1 MALLPQLW
9 YNQIRLGASGFCLG
23 PQKLWEA
30 TEAKLKLGLLAL
42 CLALLMAGCA
52 APASAA
58 PGPAASPARDTA
70 DMPGEESSFSVH
82 FIDVGQADAALVECD
97 GHFMLVDGGNRGDSD
112 VIYTVLKKAGADKL
126 DMVVASHAHEDHI
139 GGLPGAF
146 SYATAELSLCP
157 VTDYDSGIFET
168 FKEYAEDKGGGLT
181 VPEAGD
187 MYDLG
192 SAEVEILGLN
202 AGEDTNNTS
211 IVLMIRY
218 GETSFLFT
226 GDAEREAEQ
235 ALLDSGAELKADV
248 LKVGHHGSDTSTS
261 YPFLR
266 EVMPEYAV
274 ISVGEGNS
282 YEHPEEGPLSRL
294 RDADC
299 KILRSDLNGDIIISS
314 DGKELSVTTDK
325 TATEEQLLTPGGKT
339 QSIAKP
345 AAAESPRPSPEETEQ
360 SQTQETMVWI
370 PKSGSKYHSDPDC
383 SNMKDPSQVSLSQAE
398 SLGYTPCKKC
408 W

>member
-1 MALLPQLW
+1 M
-9 YNQIRLGASGFCLG
+9 
-23 PQKLWEA
+23 KK
-30 TEAKLKLGLLAL
+30 AKLKLGLLAL

-58 PGPAASPARDTA
+58 PSPAASPAQAVQPSVTTGE
-70 DMPGEESSFSVH
+70 DMPEEGSSFSVH

-146 SYATAELSLCP
+146 SYATAELTLCP
-157 VTDYDSGIFET
+157 VTDYDSDIFRT
-168 FKEYAEDKGGGLT
+168 FKEYAEEKGGGLT

-294 RDADC
+294 RDAGC

-314 DGKELSVTTDK
+314 DGKKLSITTDK

>member
-1 MALLPQLW
+1 M
-9 YNQIRLGASGFCLG
+9 
-23 PQKLWEA
+23 KK
-30 TEAKLKLGLLAL
+30 AKLKLGLLAL
-42 CLALLMAGCA
+42 CLALLLMAGCA

-58 PGPAASPARDTA
+58 SGPAASPARDTA
-70 DMPGEESSFSVH
+70 DMPGEGSSFSVH

-187 MYDLG
+187 KYALG

-202 AGEDTNNTS
+202 AGEDANNTS

-235 ALLDSGAELKADV
+235 ALLDSGAELKTDV

-294 RDADC
+294 RDAGC
-299 KILRSDLNGDIIISS
+299 KILRTDLNGDIIISS
-314 DGKELSVTTDK
+314 DGKKLSVTTDK

>member
-1 MALLPQLW
+1 MRKRKIKVSLV
-9 YNQIRLGASGFCLG
+9 
-23 PQKLWEA
+23 
-30 TEAKLKLGLLAL
+30 AL
-42 CLALLMAGCA
+42 CLALLLIAGCGV
-52 APASAA
+52 APAA
-58 PGPAASPARDTA
+58 AASPAPSASPAQTA
-70 DMPGEESSFSVH
+70 PSPESENLPDGSSFSVH

-97 GHFMLVDGGNRGDSD
+97 GHYMLIDGGNRGDSD

-126 DMVVASHAHEDHI
+126 DMVVATHAHEDHI

-146 SYATAELSLCP
+146 SYATAELTLCP
-157 VTDYDSGIFET
+157 VTEYDSGVFET
-168 FKEYAEDKGGGLT
+168 FKEYVEEKGGGLT
-181 VPEAGD
+181 VPEVGD
-187 MYDLG
+187 EYDLG

-202 AGEDTNNTS
+202 AGEDTNNSS
-211 IVLMIRY
+211 IILMIRY

-235 ALLDSGAELKADV
+235 ALLDAGAMLKADV

-282 YEHPEEGPLSRL
+282 YEHPEEGTLSRL

-299 KILRSDLNGDIIISS
+299 KILRTDLNGDIIISS
-314 DGKELSVTTDK
+314 DGEELTVTTDK

-345 AAAESPRPSPEETEQ
+345 GAGESPEPTPAETEQ
-360 SQTQETMVWI
+360 PQSRETMVWI
-370 PKSGSKYHSDPDC
+370 PKSGSKYHSDPEC
-383 SNMKDPSQVSLSQAE
+383 SNMKDPTQVSLSQAE
-398 SLGYTPCKKC
+398 SMGYTPCKKC

>member
-1 MALLPQLW
+1 M
-9 YNQIRLGASGFCLG
+9 
-23 PQKLWEA
+23 KK
-30 TEAKLKLGLLAL
+30 AKLKLGLLAL

-146 SYATAELSLCP
+146 SYATAELTLCP
-157 VTDYDSGIFET
+157 VTDYDSDIFRT
-168 FKEYAEDKGGGLT
+168 FKEYAEEKGGGLT

-294 RDADC
+294 RDAGC

-314 DGKELSVTTDK
+314 DGKKLSITTDK

>member
-1 MALLPQLW
+1 MRNTKLRRCLAL
-9 YNQIRLGASGFCLG
+9 
-23 PQKLWEA
+23 
-30 TEAKLKLGLLAL
+30 L
-42 CLALLMAGCA
+42 CLALLLMAGCGM
-52 APASAA
+52 APASATPA
-58 PGPAASPARDTA
+58 PAASPARMSSSPPTELPEA
-70 DMPGEESSFSVH
+70 GSSFSVH

-97 GHFMLVDGGNRGDSD
+97 GHYMLIDGGNRGDSD

-146 SYATAELSLCP
+146 NYATAELTLCP
-157 VTDYDSGIFET
+157 VTDYDSGVFET

-187 MYDLG
+187 KYALG

-248 LKVGHHGSDTSTS
+248 LKLGHHGSDTSTS

-282 YEHPEEGPLSRL
+282 YEHPEEGTLSRL
-294 RDADC
+294 RDADS
-299 KILRSDLNGDIIISS
+299 KILRTDLNGDIIISS
-314 DGKELSVTTDK
+314 DGEELTVTTDK

>member
-1 MALLPQLW
+1 MRKRKIKVSLV
-9 YNQIRLGASGFCLG
+9 
-23 PQKLWEA
+23 
-30 TEAKLKLGLLAL
+30 AL
-42 CLALLMAGCA
+42 CLALLLIAGCGA
-52 APASAA
+52 APAA
-58 PGPAASPARDTA
+58 AASPAPSASPAQTA
-70 DMPGEESSFSVH
+70 PSPESENLPDGSSFSVH

-97 GHFMLVDGGNRGDSD
+97 GHYMLIDGGNRGDSD
-112 VIYTVLKKAGADKL
+112 VIYTVLKKAGAEKL
-126 DMVVASHAHEDHI
+126 DMVVATHAHEDHI

-146 SYATAELSLCP
+146 SYATAELTLCP
-157 VTDYDSGIFET
+157 VTEYDSGVFET
-168 FKEYAEDKGGGLT
+168 FKEYAEEKGGGLT
-181 VPEAGD
+181 VPEVGD
-187 MYDLG
+187 EYALG
-192 SAEVEILGLN
+192 SAKVEILGLN
-202 AGEDTNNTS
+202 AGEDTNNSS
-211 IVLMIRY
+211 IILMIRY

-235 ALLDSGAELKADV
+235 AVLDSGAELKADV

-282 YEHPEEGPLSRL
+282 YEHPEEGTLSRL

-299 KILRSDLNGDIIISS
+299 KILRTDLNGDIIISS
-314 DGKELSVTTDK
+314 DGEELTVTTDK

-345 AAAESPRPSPEETEQ
+345 GAGESPEPTPAETEQ
-360 SQTQETMVWI
+360 PQSRETMVWI
-370 PKSGSKYHSDPDC
+370 PKSGSKYHSDPEC
-383 SNMKDPSQVSLSQAE
+383 SNMKDPTQVSLSQAE
-398 SLGYTPCKKC
+398 SMGYTPCKKC

>member
-1 MALLPQLW
+1 MGNTKLRRCLAL
-9 YNQIRLGASGFCLG
+9 
-23 PQKLWEA
+23 
-30 TEAKLKLGLLAL
+30 L
-42 CLALLMAGCA
+42 CLALLLMAGCGM

-58 PGPAASPARDTA
+58 PSPAAFPAQAVQPSVTTGE
-70 DMPGEESSFSVH
+70 DMPEEGSSFSVH

-126 DMVVASHAHEDHI
+126 DVVVASHAHEDHI

-146 SYATAELSLCP
+146 SYATAELTLCP

-187 MYDLG
+187 KYALG

-294 RDADC
+294 RDAGC
-299 KILRSDLNGDIIISS
+299 KILRTDLNGDIIISS
-314 DGKELSVTTDK
+314 DGKKLSVTTDK

>member
-1 MALLPQLW
+1 MKNRKLRRCLAL
-9 YNQIRLGASGFCLG
+9 
-23 PQKLWEA
+23 
-30 TEAKLKLGLLAL
+30 L
-42 CLALLMAGCA
+42 CLALLLMAGCGSTPA
-52 APASAA
+52 AATPAASPIQTAQA
-58 PGPAASPARDTA
+58 PAASPA
-70 DMPGEESSFSVH
+70 DMPEGSSFSVH

-97 GHFMLVDGGNRGDSD
+97 GHFMLIDGGNRGDSD
-112 VIYTVLKKAGADKL
+112 VIYTVLKNAGADKL
-126 DMVVASHAHEDHI
+126 DIVVASHAHEDHI

-146 SYATAELSLCP
+146 NYARAELTLCP

-168 FKEYAEDKGGGLT
+168 FKDYAEDKGGGLT

-187 MYDLG
+187 KYALG

-266 EVMPEYAV
+266 EVMPEYAL

-282 YEHPEEGPLSRL
+282 YEHPEEGALSRL

-299 KILRSDLNGDIIISS
+299 KILRTDLNGDIIISS
-314 DGKELSVTTDK
+314 DGEELTVTTDK
-325 TATEEQLLTPGGKT
+325 TATEEQLLTPGGKS

-345 AAAESPRPSPEETEQ
+345 DAAQSPEPDPAETEQ
-360 SQTQETMVWI
+360 PQSQETMVWI
-370 PKSGSKYHSDPDC
+370 PKSGSKYHSDPEC

-398 SLGYTPCKKC
+398 SMGYTPCKKC

>member
-1 MALLPQLW
+1 MGNTKLRRCLAL
-9 YNQIRLGASGFCLG
+9 
-23 PQKLWEA
+23 
-30 TEAKLKLGLLAL
+30 L
-42 CLALLMAGCA
+42 CLALLLIAGCGA
-52 APASAA
+52 APAA
-58 PGPAASPARDTA
+58 AASPVPSASPAQTA
-70 DMPGEESSFSVH
+70 PSPESENLPDGSSFSVH

-97 GHFMLVDGGNRGDSD
+97 GHYMLIDGGNRGDSD

-126 DMVVASHAHEDHI
+126 DMVVATHAHEDHI

-157 VTDYDSGIFET
+157 VTEYDSGVFET
-168 FKEYAEDKGGGLT
+168 FKEYAEEKGGGLT
-181 VPEAGD
+181 VPEVGD
-187 MYDLG
+187 EYDLG

-202 AGEDTNNTS
+202 AGEDTNNSS

-235 ALLDSGAELKADV
+235 AVLDSGAELKADV

-266 EVMPEYAV
+266 KVMPEYAV

-282 YEHPEEGPLSRL
+282 YEHPEENTLSRL
-294 RDADC
+294 RDAEAE
-299 KILRSDLNGDIIISS
+299 ILRTDLNGDIIISS
-314 DGKELSVTTDK
+314 DGKELTVTTDK
-325 TATEEQLLTPGGKT
+325 SATEEQLLTPGGKSR
-339 QSIAKP
+339 SIAKP
-345 AAAESPRPSPEETEQ
+345 AADENQEPDPEETDLPQ
-360 SQTQETMVWI
+360 SQETMVWI
-370 PKSGSKYHSDPDC
+370 PKSGSKYHSDPEC
-383 SNMKDPSQVSLSQAE
+383 SNMKDPAQVSLSQAE
-398 SLGYTPCKKC
+398 SMGYTPCKKC

>member
-1 MALLPQLW
+1 
-9 YNQIRLGASGFCLG
+9 
-23 PQKLWEA
+23 
-30 TEAKLKLGLLAL
+30 
-42 CLALLMAGCA
+42 
-52 APASAA
+52 
-58 PGPAASPARDTA
+58 
-70 DMPGEESSFSVH
+70 
-82 FIDVGQADAALVECD
+82 
-97 GHFMLVDGGNRGDSD
+97 
-112 VIYTVLKKAGADKL
+112 
-126 DMVVASHAHEDHI
+126 MVVASHAHEDHI

-187 MYDLG
+187 KYALG

-294 RDADC
+294 RDAGC

>member
-1 MALLPQLW
+1 MRNTKLRRCLAL
-9 YNQIRLGASGFCLG
+9 
-23 PQKLWEA
+23 
-30 TEAKLKLGLLAL
+30 L
-42 CLALLMAGCA
+42 CLALLLMAGCGM

-58 PGPAASPARDTA
+58 PSPAAFPAQAVQPSVTTGE
-70 DMPGEESSFSVH
+70 DMPEEGSSFSVH

-97 GHFMLVDGGNRGDSD
+97 GHFMLIDGGNRGDSD

-126 DMVVASHAHEDHI
+126 DIVFASHAHEDHI

-146 SYATAELSLCP
+146 NYATAELTLCP
-157 VTDYDSGIFET
+157 VTDYDSGVFET

-187 MYDLG
+187 KYALG

-211 IVLMIRY
+211 IMLMIRY

-226 GDAEREAEQ
+226 GDAEREAER

-248 LKVGHHGSDTSTS
+248 LKLGHHGSDTSTS

-282 YEHPEEGPLSRL
+282 YEHPEEGTLSRL

-299 KILRSDLNGDIIISS
+299 KILRTDLNGDIIISS
-314 DGKELSVTTDK
+314 DGEELTVTTDK

-345 AAAESPRPSPEETEQ
+345 GAGESPEPTPAETEQ
-360 SQTQETMVWI
+360 PQSRETMVWI

-383 SNMKDPSQVSLSQAE
+383 SNMKDPTQVSLSQAE
-398 SLGYTPCKKC
+398 SMGYTPCKKC

>member
-1 MALLPQLW
+1 MRKRKIKVSLV
-9 YNQIRLGASGFCLG
+9 
-23 PQKLWEA
+23 
-30 TEAKLKLGLLAL
+30 AL
-42 CLALLMAGCA
+42 CLALLLIAGCGA
-52 APASAA
+52 APAA
-58 PGPAASPARDTA
+58 AASPAPSASPAQTA
-70 DMPGEESSFSVH
+70 PSPESENLPDGSSFSVH

-97 GHFMLVDGGNRGDSD
+97 GHYMLIDGGNRGDSD

-126 DMVVASHAHEDHI
+126 DMVVATHAHEDHI

-146 SYATAELSLCP
+146 SYATAELTLCP
-157 VTDYDSGIFET
+157 VTEYDSGVFET
-168 FKEYAEDKGGGLT
+168 FKEYAEEKGGGLT
-181 VPEAGD
+181 VPEVGD
-187 MYDLG
+187 EYDLG

-202 AGEDTNNTS
+202 AGEDTNNSS

-235 ALLDSGAELKADV
+235 ALLDAGAMLKADV

-282 YEHPEEGPLSRL
+282 YEHPEENTLSRL
-294 RDADC
+294 RDAEAE
-299 KILRSDLNGDIIISS
+299 ILRTDLNGDIIISS
-314 DGKELSVTTDK
+314 DGKELTVTTDK
-325 TATEEQLLTPGGKT
+325 SATEEQLLTPGGKSR
-339 QSIAKP
+339 SIAKP
-345 AAAESPRPSPEETEQ
+345 AADENQKPDPEETDSPQ
-360 SQTQETMVWI
+360 SQETMVWI
-370 PKSGSKYHSDPDC
+370 PKSGSKYHSDPKC
-383 SNMKDPSQVSLSQAE
+383 SNMKDPAQVSLSQAE
-398 SLGYTPCKKC
+398 SMGYTPCKKC

>member
-1 MALLPQLW
+1 MRNTKLRRCLAL
-9 YNQIRLGASGFCLG
+9 
-23 PQKLWEA
+23 
-30 TEAKLKLGLLAL
+30 L
-42 CLALLMAGCA
+42 CLALLLMAGCGM
-52 APASAA
+52 APASATPA
-58 PGPAASPARDTA
+58 PAASPARMSASPPTEL
-70 DMPGEESSFSVH
+70 PEEGRSFSVH

-97 GHFMLVDGGNRGDSD
+97 GHFMLIDGGNRGDSD

-126 DMVVASHAHEDHI
+126 DIVVASHAHEDHI

-146 SYATAELSLCP
+146 NYATAELTLCP
-157 VTDYDSGIFET
+157 VTDYDSGVFET
-168 FKEYAEDKGGGLT
+168 FKEYAEDRGGGLT

-248 LKVGHHGSDTSTS
+248 LKLGHHGSDTSTS

-282 YEHPEEGPLSRL
+282 YEHPEEGTLSRL

-299 KILRSDLNGDIIISS
+299 KILRTDLNGDIIISS
-314 DGKELSVTTDK
+314 DGEELTVTTDK
-325 TATEEQLLTPGGKT
+325 TATEEQLLVPGGKSR
-339 QSIAKP
+339 SIAKP
-345 AAAESPRPSPEETEQ
+345 GAGESPEPTPAETEQ
-360 SQTQETMVWI
+360 PQSRETMVWI
-370 PKSGSKYHSDPDC
+370 PKSGSKYHSDPEC
-383 SNMKDPSQVSLSQAE
+383 SNMKDPTQVSLSQAE
-398 SLGYTPCKKC
+398 SMGYTPCKKC

>member
-1 MALLPQLW
+1 M
-9 YNQIRLGASGFCLG
+9 
-23 PQKLWEA
+23 KK
-30 TEAKLKLGLLAL
+30 AKLKLGLLAL

-157 VTDYDSGIFET
+157 VTDYDSDIFRT
-168 FKEYAEDKGGGLT
+168 FKEYAEEKGGGLT

-187 MYDLG
+187 KYALG

-294 RDADC
+294 RDAGC

-314 DGKELSVTTDK
+314 DGKKLSVTTDK

>member
-1 MALLPQLW
+1 MRKRKIKVSLV
-9 YNQIRLGASGFCLG
+9 
-23 PQKLWEA
+23 
-30 TEAKLKLGLLAL
+30 AL
-42 CLALLMAGCA
+42 CLALLLIAGCGA
-52 APASAA
+52 APAA
-58 PGPAASPARDTA
+58 AASPATSASPAQTA
-70 DMPGEESSFSVH
+70 PSPESENLPDGSSFSVH

-97 GHFMLVDGGNRGDSD
+97 GHYMLIDGGNRGDSD
-112 VIYTVLKKAGADKL
+112 VIYTVLKKAGAEKL
-126 DMVVASHAHEDHI
+126 DIVVGTHAHEDHI

-146 SYATAELSLCP
+146 SYAEAELSLCP
-157 VTDYDSGIFET
+157 VTEYDSGVFET
-168 FKEYAEDKGGGLT
+168 FKEYAEEKGGGLT
-181 VPEAGD
+181 VPEVGD
-187 MYDLG
+187 EYALG
-192 SAEVEILGLN
+192 SAKVEILGLN
-202 AGEDTNNTS
+202 AGEDTNNSS
-211 IVLMIRY
+211 IILMIRY

-235 ALLDSGAELKADV
+235 AVLDSGSELKADV

-282 YEHPEEGPLSRL
+282 YEHPEEGTLSRL

-299 KILRSDLNGDIIISS
+299 KILRTDLNGDIIISS
-314 DGKELSVTTDK
+314 DGEELTVTTDK

-345 AAAESPRPSPEETEQ
+345 GDGESPEPTPAETEQ
-360 SQTQETMVWI
+360 PQSQDTMVWI
-370 PKSGSKYHSDPDC
+370 PKTGSKYHSDPEC
-383 SNMKDPSQVSLSQAE
+383 SNMKDPTQVSLSQAE
-398 SLGYTPCKKC
+398 SMGYTPCKKC

>member
-1 MALLPQLW
+1 MRNTKLRRCLAL
-9 YNQIRLGASGFCLG
+9 
-23 PQKLWEA
+23 
-30 TEAKLKLGLLAL
+30 L
-42 CLALLMAGCA
+42 CLALLLMAGCGM

-58 PGPAASPARDTA
+58 PSPAAFPAQAVQPSVTTGE
-70 DMPGEESSFSVH
+70 DMPEEGSSFSVH

-97 GHFMLVDGGNRGDSD
+97 GHFMLIDGGNRGDSD

-146 SYATAELSLCP
+146 NYATAELTLCP
-157 VTDYDSGIFET
+157 VTDYDSDIFRT
-168 FKEYAEDKGGGLT
+168 FKEYAEEKGGGLT

-248 LKVGHHGSDTSTS
+248 LKLGHHGSDTSTS

-282 YEHPEEGPLSRL
+282 YEHPEEGTLSRL

-299 KILRSDLNGDIIISS
+299 KILRTDLNGDIIISS
-314 DGKELSVTTDK
+314 DGEELTVTTDK

-345 AAAESPRPSPEETEQ
+345 GAGESPEPTPAETEQ
-360 SQTQETMVWI
+360 PQSRETMVWI

-383 SNMKDPSQVSLSQAE
+383 SNMKDPTQVSLSQAE
-398 SLGYTPCKKC
+398 SMGYTPCKKC

>member
-1 MALLPQLW
+1 M
-9 YNQIRLGASGFCLG
+9 
-23 PQKLWEA
+23 KK
-30 TEAKLKLGLLAL
+30 AKLKLGLLAL

-146 SYATAELSLCP
+146 SYATAELTLCP
-157 VTDYDSGIFET
+157 VTDYDSDIFRT
-168 FKEYAEDKGGGLT
+168 FKEYAEEKGGGLT

-235 ALLDSGAELKADV
+235 SLLDSGAELKADV

-294 RDADC
+294 RDAGC

-314 DGKELSVTTDK
+314 DGKKLSITTDK

>member
-1 MALLPQLW
+1 MRNTKLRRCLAL
-9 YNQIRLGASGFCLG
+9 
-23 PQKLWEA
+23 
-30 TEAKLKLGLLAL
+30 L
-42 CLALLMAGCA
+42 CLALLLMAGCGM

-58 PGPAASPARDTA
+58 PSPAAFPAQAVQPSVTTGE
-70 DMPGEESSFSVH
+70 DMPEEGSSFSVH

-97 GHFMLVDGGNRGDSD
+97 GHFMLIDGGNRGDSD

-126 DMVVASHAHEDHI
+126 DIVVASHAHEDHI

-146 SYATAELSLCP
+146 NYATAELTLCP
-157 VTDYDSGIFET
+157 VTDYDSGVFET
-168 FKEYAEDKGGGLT
+168 FKEYAEDRGGGLT

-187 MYDLG
+187 KYALG

-211 IVLMIRY
+211 IMLMIRY

-248 LKVGHHGSDTSTS
+248 LKLGHHGSDTSTS

-282 YEHPEEGPLSRL
+282 YEHPEEGTLSRL

-299 KILRSDLNGDIIISS
+299 KILRTDLNGDIIISS
-314 DGKELSVTTDK
+314 DGEELTVTTDK
-325 TATEEQLLTPGGKT
+325 TATEEQLLTQGGKT

-345 AAAESPRPSPEETEQ
+345 GAGESPEPTPAETEQ
-360 SQTQETMVWI
+360 PQSRETMVWI
-370 PKSGSKYHSDPDC
+370 PKSGSKYHSDPEC
-383 SNMKDPSQVSLSQAE
+383 SNMKDPTQVSLSQAE
-398 SLGYTPCKKC
+398 SVGYTPCKKC

>member
-1 MALLPQLW
+1 MP
-9 YNQIRLGASGFCLG
+9 GAPKTVGG
-23 PQKLWEA
+23 
-30 TEAKLKLGLLAL
+30 EAKLKLGLLAL

>member
-1 MALLPQLW
+1 MKNRKLRRCLAL
-9 YNQIRLGASGFCLG
+9 
-23 PQKLWEA
+23 
-30 TEAKLKLGLLAL
+30 L
-42 CLALLMAGCA
+42 CLALLLMAGCGSTPA
-52 APASAA
+52 AATPAASPIRTAQA
-58 PGPAASPARDTA
+58 PAASPA
-70 DMPGEESSFSVH
+70 DMPEGSSFSVH

-97 GHFMLVDGGNRGDSD
+97 GHFMLIDGGNRGDSD
-112 VIYTVLKKAGADKL
+112 VIYTVLKNAGAEEL

-146 SYATAELSLCP
+146 NYARAELTLCP

-187 MYDLG
+187 KYALG

-266 EVMPEYAV
+266 EVMPEYAL

-282 YEHPEEGPLSRL
+282 YEHPEEGALSRL

-299 KILRSDLNGDIIISS
+299 KILRTDLNGDIIISS
-314 DGKELSVTTDK
+314 DGRELTVTTDK
-325 TATEEQLLTPGGKT
+325 TATEEQLLTPGGKS

-345 AAAESPRPSPEETEQ
+345 DAAQSPEPDPAETEQ
-360 SQTQETMVWI
+360 PQSQETMVWI
-370 PKSGSKYHSDPDC
+370 PKSGSKYHSDPEC

-398 SLGYTPCKKC
+398 SMGYTPCKKC

>member
-1 MALLPQLW
+1 MRKRKIKVSLV
-9 YNQIRLGASGFCLG
+9 
-23 PQKLWEA
+23 
-30 TEAKLKLGLLAL
+30 AL
-42 CLALLMAGCA
+42 CLALLLIAGCGA
-52 APASAA
+52 APAA
-58 PGPAASPARDTA
+58 AASPAPSASPAQTA
-70 DMPGEESSFSVH
+70 PSPESENLPDGSSFSVH

-97 GHFMLVDGGNRGDSD
+97 GHYMLIDGGNRGDSD

-126 DMVVASHAHEDHI
+126 DMVVATHAHEDHI

-146 SYATAELSLCP
+146 SYATAELTLCP
-157 VTDYDSGIFET
+157 VTEYDSGVFET
-168 FKEYAEDKGGGLT
+168 FKEYAEEKGGGLT
-181 VPEAGD
+181 VPEVGD
-187 MYDLG
+187 EYDLG

-202 AGEDTNNTS
+202 AGEDTNNSS

-235 ALLDSGAELKADV
+235 ALLDSGAMLKADV

-282 YEHPEEGPLSRL
+282 YEHPEENTLSRL
-294 RDADC
+294 RDAEAE
-299 KILRSDLNGDIIISS
+299 ILRTDLNGDIIISS
-314 DGKELSVTTDK
+314 DGKELTVTTDK
-325 TATEEQLLTPGGKT
+325 SATEEQLLTPGGKS

-345 AAAESPRPSPEETEQ
+345 AADENQEPNPEETDLPQ
-360 SQTQETMVWI
+360 SQETMVWI
-370 PKSGSKYHSDPDC
+370 PKSGSKYHSDPEC
-383 SNMKDPSQVSLSQAE
+383 SNMKDPAQVSLSQAE
-398 SLGYTPCKKC
+398 SMGYTPCKKC

>member
-1 MALLPQLW
+1 MRNTKLRRCLAL
-9 YNQIRLGASGFCLG
+9 
-23 PQKLWEA
+23 
-30 TEAKLKLGLLAL
+30 L
-42 CLALLMAGCA
+42 CLALLLMAGCGM
-52 APASAA
+52 APATATPA
-58 PGPAASPARDTA
+58 PAASPARMSASPPTELPEA
-70 DMPGEESSFSVH
+70 GSSFSVH

-97 GHFMLVDGGNRGDSD
+97 GHFMLIDGGNRGDSD

-126 DMVVASHAHEDHI
+126 DIVFASHAHEDHI

-146 SYATAELSLCP
+146 NYATAELTLCP

-187 MYDLG
+187 KYALG

-248 LKVGHHGSDTSTS
+248 LKLGHHGSDTSTS

-282 YEHPEEGPLSRL
+282 YEHPEEGTLSRL

-299 KILRSDLNGDIIISS
+299 KILRTDLNGDIIISS
-314 DGKELSVTTDK
+314 DGEELTVTTDK

-345 AAAESPRPSPEETEQ
+345 GAGESPEPTPAETEQ
-360 SQTQETMVWI
+360 PQSRETMVWI
-370 PKSGSKYHSDPDC
+370 PKSGSKYHSDPEC
-383 SNMKDPSQVSLSQAE
+383 SNMKDPTQVSLSQAE
-398 SLGYTPCKKC
+398 SMGYTPCKKC

>member
-1 MALLPQLW
+1 MGNTKLRRCLAL
-9 YNQIRLGASGFCLG
+9 
-23 PQKLWEA
+23 
-30 TEAKLKLGLLAL
+30 L
-42 CLALLMAGCA
+42 CLALLLMAGCGA
-52 APASAA
+52 SPATATPA
-58 PGPAASPARDTA
+58 PAASPARMSASPPTELPEA
-70 DMPGEESSFSVH
+70 GSSFSVH

-146 SYATAELSLCP
+146 NYATAELTLCP
-157 VTDYDSGIFET
+157 VTDYDSDIFRT
-168 FKEYAEDKGGGLT
+168 FKEYAEEKGGGLT

-202 AGEDTNNTS
+202 AGENANNTS

-248 LKVGHHGSDTSTS
+248 LKLGHHGSDTSTS

-282 YEHPEEGPLSRL
+282 YEHPEEGTLSRL

-299 KILRSDLNGDIIISS
+299 KILRTDLNGDIIISS
-314 DGKELSVTTDK
+314 DGEELTVTTDK

-345 AAAESPRPSPEETEQ
+345 GAGESPEPTPAETEQ
-360 SQTQETMVWI
+360 PQSRETMVWI
-370 PKSGSKYHSDPDC
+370 PKSGSKYHSDPEC
-383 SNMKDPSQVSLSQAE
+383 SNMKDPTQVSLSQAE
-398 SLGYTPCKKC
+398 SMGYTPCKKC

>member
-1 MALLPQLW
+1 MGNTKLRRCLAL
-9 YNQIRLGASGFCLG
+9 
-23 PQKLWEA
+23 
-30 TEAKLKLGLLAL
+30 L
-42 CLALLMAGCA
+42 CLALLLMAGCGT
-52 APASAA
+52 APATATPA
-58 PGPAASPARDTA
+58 PAASPARMSASPPTELPEA
-70 DMPGEESSFSVH
+70 GSSFSVH

-97 GHFMLVDGGNRGDSD
+97 GHFMLIDGGNRGDSD

-126 DMVVASHAHEDHI
+126 DIVVASHAHEDHI

-187 MYDLG
+187 KYALG

-211 IVLMIRY
+211 IMLMIRY

-248 LKVGHHGSDTSTS
+248 LKLGHHGSDTSTS

-282 YEHPEEGPLSRL
+282 YEHPEEGTLSRL

-299 KILRSDLNGDIIISS
+299 KILRTDLNGDIIISS
-314 DGKELSVTTDK
+314 DGEELTVTTDK

-345 AAAESPRPSPEETEQ
+345 GAGESPEPTPAETEQ
-360 SQTQETMVWI
+360 PQSRDTMVWI
-370 PKSGSKYHSDPDC
+370 PKTGSKYHSDPEC
-383 SNMKDPSQVSLSQAE
+383 SNMKDPTQVSLSQAE
-398 SLGYTPCKKC
+398 SMGYTPCKKC

>member
-1 MALLPQLW
+1 MGNTKLRRCLAL
-9 YNQIRLGASGFCLG
+9 
-23 PQKLWEA
+23 
-30 TEAKLKLGLLAL
+30 L
-42 CLALLMAGCA
+42 CLALLLMAGCGA
-52 APASAA
+52 SPATATPA
-58 PGPAASPARDTA
+58 PAASPARMSASPPTELPEA
-70 DMPGEESSFSVH
+70 GSSFSVH

-97 GHFMLVDGGNRGDSD
+97 GHYMLVDGGNRGDSD

-126 DMVVASHAHEDHI
+126 DIVVASHAHEDHI

-146 SYATAELSLCP
+146 NYATAELTLCP

-187 MYDLG
+187 KYALG

-248 LKVGHHGSDTSTS
+248 LKLGHHGSDTSTS

-282 YEHPEEGPLSRL
+282 YEHPEEGTLSRL

-299 KILRSDLNGDIIISS
+299 KILRTDLNGDIIISS
-314 DGKELSVTTDK
+314 DGEELTVTTDK

-345 AAAESPRPSPEETEQ
+345 GAGESPEPTPAETEQ
-360 SQTQETMVWI
+360 PQSRETMVWI
-370 PKSGSKYHSDPDC
+370 PKSGSKYHSDPEC
-383 SNMKDPSQVSLSQAE
+383 SNMKDPTQVSLSQAE
-398 SLGYTPCKKC
+398 SMGYTPCKKC

>member
-1 MALLPQLW
+1 MKT
-9 YNQIRLGASGFCLG
+9 G
-23 PQKLWEA
+23 KLRM
-30 TEAKLKLGLLAL
+30 GLLAL
-42 CLALLMAGCA
+42 CLVLLFTAGCA

-58 PGPAASPARDTA
+58 PGPAASPAQAIQSSGPETA
-70 DMPGEESSFSVH
+70 DMPEEGSSFSVH

-97 GHFMLVDGGNRGDSD
+97 GHYMLIDGGNRGDSD
-112 VIYTVLKKAGADKL
+112 VIYTVLKNAGADEL
-126 DMVVASHAHEDHI
+126 DMVVATHAHEDHI

-146 SYATAELSLCP
+146 NYATAELTLCP
-157 VTDYDSGIFET
+157 VTDYDSGIFQT
-168 FKEYAEDKGGGLT
+168 FKDYAREKGGGLT

-187 MYDLG
+187 KYALG

-202 AGEDTNNTS
+202 AGEDANNSS
-211 IVLMIRY
+211 ILLMIRY

-248 LKVGHHGSDTSTS
+248 LKVGHHGSDTSSS

-266 EVMPEYAV
+266 EVMPEYAL

-282 YEHPEEGPLSRL
+282 YEHPEEGALSRL

-299 KILRSDLNGDIIISS
+299 KILRTDLNGDIIISS

-325 TATEEQLLTPGGKT
+325 RATEEQLLTPGGKKE
-339 QSIAKP
+339 SIAKP
-345 AAAESPRPSPEETEQ
+345 AAPESPKPAPAETEQ
-360 SQTQETMVWI
+360 PQNQETLVWI
-370 PKSGSKYHSDPDC
+370 PKTGSKYHSDPDC

-398 SLGYTPCKKC
+398 SLGCTPCKKC

>member
-1 MALLPQLW
+1 MRNTKLRRCLAL
-9 YNQIRLGASGFCLG
+9 
-23 PQKLWEA
+23 
-30 TEAKLKLGLLAL
+30 L
-42 CLALLMAGCA
+42 CLALLLMAGCGT
-52 APASAA
+52 APASATPA
-58 PGPAASPARDTA
+58 PAASPARMSASPPTELPEA
-70 DMPGEESSFSVH
+70 GSSFSVH

-146 SYATAELSLCP
+146 NYATAELTLCP
-157 VTDYDSGIFET
+157 VTDYDSDIFRT
-168 FKEYAEDKGGGLT
+168 FKEYAEEKGGGLT

-187 MYDLG
+187 KYALG

-218 GETSFLFT
+218 GETSLLFT

-248 LKVGHHGSDTSTS
+248 LKLGHHGSDTSTS

-282 YEHPEEGPLSRL
+282 YEHPEEGTLSRL

-299 KILRSDLNGDIIISS
+299 KILRTDLNGDIIISS
-314 DGKELSVTTDK
+314 DGEELTVTTDK

-345 AAAESPRPSPEETEQ
+345 GDGESPEPTPAETEQ
-360 SQTQETMVWI
+360 PQSRDTMVWI
-370 PKSGSKYHSDPDC
+370 PKSGSKYHSDPEC
-383 SNMKDPSQVSLSQAE
+383 SNMKDPTQVSLSQAE

>member
-1 MALLPQLW
+1 M
-9 YNQIRLGASGFCLG
+9 
-23 PQKLWEA
+23 KK
-30 TEAKLKLGLLAL
+30 AKLKLGLLAL
-42 CLALLMAGCA
+42 LCLALLLMAGCS

-146 SYATAELSLCP
+146 SYATAELTLCP
-157 VTDYDSGIFET
+157 VTDYDSDIFRT
-168 FKEYAEDKGGGLT
+168 FKEYAEEKGGGLT

-248 LKVGHHGSDTSTS
+248 LKVGHHGSDTSIS

-294 RDADC
+294 RDAGC

-314 DGKELSVTTDK
+314 DGKKLSVTTDK

-345 AAAESPRPSPEETEQ
+345 AAEESPRPSPEETEQ

-398 SLGYTPCKKC
+398 SLGYTSCKKC

>member
-1 MALLPQLW
+1 MRKRKIKVSLV
-9 YNQIRLGASGFCLG
+9 
-23 PQKLWEA
+23 
-30 TEAKLKLGLLAL
+30 AL
-42 CLALLMAGCA
+42 CLALLLIAGCGA
-52 APASAA
+52 APAA
-58 PGPAASPARDTA
+58 AASPAPSASPAQTA
-70 DMPGEESSFSVH
+70 PSPESENLPDGSSFSVH

-97 GHFMLVDGGNRGDSD
+97 GHYMLIDGGNRGDSD

-126 DMVVASHAHEDHI
+126 DMVVATHAHEDHI

-146 SYATAELSLCP
+146 SYATAELTLCP
-157 VTDYDSGIFET
+157 VTEYDSGVFET
-168 FKEYAEDKGGGLT
+168 FKEYAEEKGGGLT
-181 VPEAGD
+181 VPEVGD
-187 MYDLG
+187 EYDLG

-202 AGEDTNNTS
+202 AGEDTNNSS

-235 ALLDSGAELKADV
+235 ALLDAGAMLKADV

-282 YEHPEEGPLSRL
+282 YEHPEENTLSRL
-294 RDADC
+294 RDAEAE
-299 KILRSDLNGDIIISS
+299 ILRTDLNGDIIISS
-314 DGKELSVTTDK
+314 DGKELTVTTDK
-325 TATEEQLLTPGGKT
+325 SATEEQLLTPGGKSR
-339 QSIAKP
+339 SIAKP
-345 AAAESPRPSPEETEQ
+345 AADENQELDPAETEQ
-360 SQTQETMVWI
+360 PQSQETMVWI
-370 PKSGSKYHSDPDC
+370 PKSGSKYHSDPEC
-383 SNMKDPSQVSLSQAE
+383 SNMKDPAQVSLSQAE
-398 SLGYTPCKKC
+398 SMGYTPCKKC